1 MHLIYDKES
10 TPFDDDD
17 ELNEFL
23 ASVFLELGENLVNA
37 KNSENNFKS
46 NEIENIENKLNA
58 FEEKINNS
66 GY

>member
-1 MHLIYDKES
+1 MPLIYDKES

>member
-1 MHLIYDKES
+1 MPLIYNKES

-23 ASVFLELGENLVNA
+23 ASVFLELRENLENA